1 MPQRPAPASSRV
13 VVLTAAALLSLLTF
27 FVPSAPHDVRG
38 PLPQGPAPTAAWGE
52 HPAAYAVLTAHAGR
66 VAHPEAAP
74 QPHTGP
80 PVAAFAHARVPVD
93 PRVGPG
99 AAATSGGQC
108 GRVRTGTVAPRA
120 PPHGPRSGATVI
132 SA

>member
-13 VVLTAAALLSLLTF
+13 VVLAAAALLSLFTF
-27 FVPSAPHDVRG
+27 FVPATQDVRG
-38 PLPQGPAPTAAWGE
+38 PLPEGPAPTAAWGG

-80 PVAAFAHARVPVD
+80 PVAALTHARVPVD

-99 AAATSGGQC
+99 AAAASGGQ
-108 GRVRTGTVAPRA
+108 GSLVRKGTVAPRA
-120 PPHGPRSGATVI
+120 PPHGPRSEATVI